1 METVNKDFVIEKGVL
16 KKYLGNNN
24 IVVIPGEVKIIG
36 QEAFRKCIHIIDVT
50 IPDGV
55 IEICEAAFSES
66 LRLESVVISGTVSK
80 IGDTAFAGCRNLRNV
95 TIYPGVET
103 IGSKAFEHCS
113 SLSHITLP
121 DGLMEIGAQAFSDCR
136 HLRYINFPDSLT
148 KIGEYAFSGC
158 RNMLLV
164 KKPNCTPVVGKD
176 AFKKVHPS
184 VNAALKAAASKVC
197 KIPGAWIVTVMN
209 LHRHENAGR
218 LFCIDILG
226 YHVITNINC
235 RPGQRMVFFPAGT
248 LLDKEF
254 AEEIRSLT
262 GGFLHRNRLK
272 IRPEKIRG
280 MVSEGLLLPIEVLCR
295 YTDIEELHNG
305 DGFSDL
311 NGREICSVPIPDRM
325 DIDPINNT
333 LLKYY
338 EGDSCPKTVFIP
350 YGIRKIGR
358 SAFICCKK
366 PESVIIPQ
374 TVENIGDYAFY
385 KFTSLRN
392 VVIPGSVDHIGCA
405 AFAECSGLTAVKIL
419 DGVKCIDNL
428 AFQDCMHLR
437 DVLVPDSVAKVGF
450 KVFDG
455 CKMLKSVWIKNYKQ
469 KEGYLPDYSM
479 LERLGN
485 GNGSDFVNVDGV
497 VFNRDMTELIRYP
510 VFKDDEKYTI
520 PVGVKKIK
528 QSAFFDN
535 EHLTE
540 VIIPDSVT
548 DIEHRAFENC
558 RNLQS
563 ITIPPSVTYMGNY
576 VFIGIHSSPNSRQQ
590 KISGSIPAKVPVKSV
605 ISAIESRSTAEGILI
620 RGKKGSEAER
630 YAKQN
635 GCTFENITM

>member
-1 METVNKDFVIEKGVL
+1 METLNKDFVIENGVL
-16 KKYLGNNN
+16 KKYRGNNN
-24 IVVIPGEVKIIG
+24 TVVIPGEVKIIG
-36 QEAFRKCIHIIDVT
+36 QEAFRKCIHITDVT

-55 IEICEAAFSES
+55 IEICEAAFS
-66 LRLESVVISGTVSK
+66 
-80 IGDTAFAGCRNLRNV
+80 
-95 TIYPGVET
+95 
-103 IGSKAFEHCS
+103 
-113 SLSHITLP
+113 
-121 DGLMEIGAQAFSDCR
+121 DCR
-136 HLRYINFPDSLT
+136 RLRYINFPDSLT

-164 KKPNCTPVVGKD
+164 NKPNCTPVVGKD

-184 VNAALKAAASKVC
+184 VNAALKAAARKAYT
-197 KIPGAWIVTVMN
+197 IPGAWIVIVTN
-209 LHRHENAGR
+209 QRRHENADR
-218 LFCIDILG
+218 LFCTDILG
-226 YHVITNINC
+226 YHVITDMNC
-235 RPGQRMVFFPAGT
+235 RLGQRMVFFPAGT

-254 AEEIRSLT
+254 AEEIRCLT

-280 MVSEGLLLPIEVLCR
+280 IVSEGLLLPIEVLRR

-305 DGFSDL
+305 DGFSNL
-311 NGREICSVPIPDRM
+311 NAREICSVPIPNRM

-366 PESVIIPQ
+366 PERVIIPQ

-385 KFTSLRN
+385 KCTSLRN

-419 DGVKCIDNL
+419 DGVKFIDNL

-437 DVLVPDSVAKVGF
+437 DVLVPDSVTEVGF

-558 RNLQS
+558 QNLQS

-576 VFIGIHSSPNSRQQ
+576 VFIGIHTCRCSKQQ
-590 KISGSIPAKVPVKSV
+590 EINGDIGKTLVKTIIRSL
-605 ISAIESRSTAEGILI
+605 ESFGTSEGILI

-630 YAKQN
+630 YARKN
-635 GCTFENITM
+635 GCAFEAI

>member
-1 METVNKDFVIEKGVL
+1 
-16 KKYLGNNN
+16 
-24 IVVIPGEVKIIG
+24 
-36 QEAFRKCIHIIDVT
+36 
-50 IPDGV
+50 
-55 IEICEAAFSES
+55 
-66 LRLESVVISGTVSK
+66 
-80 IGDTAFAGCRNLRNV
+80 
-95 TIYPGVET
+95 
-103 IGSKAFEHCS
+103 
-113 SLSHITLP
+113 
-121 DGLMEIGAQAFSDCR
+121 
-136 HLRYINFPDSLT
+136 
-148 KIGEYAFSGC
+148 
-158 RNMLLV
+158 
-164 KKPNCTPVVGKD
+164 
-176 AFKKVHPS
+176 
-184 VNAALKAAASKVC
+184 
-197 KIPGAWIVTVMN
+197 
-209 LHRHENAGR
+209 
-218 LFCIDILG
+218 
-226 YHVITNINC
+226 
-235 RPGQRMVFFPAGT
+235 MVFFPAGT

-366 PESVIIPQ
+366 PERVIIPQ

-385 KFTSLRN
+385 KCTSLRN

-419 DGVKCIDNL
+419 DGVKFIDNL

-437 DVLVPDSVAKVGF
+437 DVLVPDSVTEVGF

>member
-1 METVNKDFVIEKGVL
+1 M
-16 KKYLGNNN
+16 
-24 IVVIPGEVKIIG
+24 
-36 QEAFRKCIHIIDVT
+36 
-50 IPDGV
+50 
-55 IEICEAAFSES
+55 
-66 LRLESVVISGTVSK
+66 
-80 IGDTAFAGCRNLRNV
+80 
-95 TIYPGVET
+95 
-103 IGSKAFEHCS
+103 
-113 SLSHITLP
+113 
-121 DGLMEIGAQAFSDCR
+121 
-136 HLRYINFPDSLT
+136 
-148 KIGEYAFSGC
+148 
-158 RNMLLV
+158 
-164 KKPNCTPVVGKD
+164 
-176 AFKKVHPS
+176 
-184 VNAALKAAASKVC
+184 
-197 KIPGAWIVTVMN
+197 
-209 LHRHENAGR
+209 
-218 LFCIDILG
+218 
-226 YHVITNINC
+226 
-235 RPGQRMVFFPAGT
+235 FFPAGT

-254 AEEIRSLT
+254 AEEIRCLT

-280 MVSEGLLLPIEVLCR
+280 IVSEGLLLPIEVLRR
-295 YTDIEELHNG
+295 YTDIEELRNG

-325 DIDPINNT
+325 DIDSINNT

-338 EGDSCPKTVFIP
+338 EGDNCPKTVFIP

-366 PESVIIPQ
+366 PERVIIPQ
-374 TVENIGDYAFY
+374 TVENIADYAFF
-385 KFTSLRN
+385 KCTSLRN

-419 DGVKCIDNL
+419 DGVKFIDNL

-437 DVLVPDSVAKVGF
+437 DVLVPDSVTEVGF

-497 VFNRDMTELIRYP
+497 VFNRDMTDLIRYP

-576 VFIGIHSSPNSRQQ
+576 VFIGIHTSRCSKQQ
-590 KISGSIPAKVPVKSV
+590 EINGDIGKTLVKTIIRSL
-605 ISAIESRSTAEGILI
+605 ESFGTSEGILI

-630 YAKQN
+630 YARKN
-635 GCTFENITM
+635 GCAFEAI